1 MTTGFHLLFNL
12 FNKIMARLIVLNP
25 SIILGGKLMRFIRKM
40 ISRSDNEI
48 SRYSTKIS
56 KTNKQDLVTFKLDKK
71 NKLYLGMCSIYYG
84 LRIQK
89 TKITLSRMRLQLL
102 NQKINQK
109 NLTNIFE
116 PSVLMSTLPI
126 RKGRADA
133 LGYYP
138 SYTNMSPEQRYV
150 YFKWLINIDQEPED
164 VGYAFTFYYGLER
177 WLFTEKYEDALK
189 MIVRLKQSIH
199 NASFQDY
206 SNSALVVATIHH
218 SNPLAL
224 HYINF
229 DYLNAG
235 TFLLLKYMF
244 NLQIDI
250 SDLIHIRKGVGF
262 SNNRYI
268 KNEPL
273 LFKKILSNKLIEK
286 YEEPYYKIEVPH
298 DYAYEKMKLVPLANY
313 SLSNREIE
321 IKNILSYT
329 PLKEDLFNLLQD
341 THEEVKAYLK
351 EKRKKE

>member
-1 MTTGFHLLFNL
+1 
-12 FNKIMARLIVLNP
+12 MARLIVLNP

-71 NKLYLGMCSIYYG
+71 KQTISGDVLNLLWFAEKKNKNYPQQNETAAAKSEN
-84 LRIQK
+84 K
-89 TKITLSRMRLQLL
+89 S
-102 NQKINQK
+102 K

>member
-71 NKLYLGMCSIYYG
+71 KQTISGDVLNLLWFADTKNKNYPQQNETAAAKSEN
-84 LRIQK
+84 K
-89 TKITLSRMRLQLL
+89 S
-102 NQKINQK
+102 K